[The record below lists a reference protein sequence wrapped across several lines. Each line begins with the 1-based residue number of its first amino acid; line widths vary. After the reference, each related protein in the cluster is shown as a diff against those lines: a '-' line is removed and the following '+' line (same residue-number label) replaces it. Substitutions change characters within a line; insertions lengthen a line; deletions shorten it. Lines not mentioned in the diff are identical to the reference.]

1 MLYGWLEVGAS
12 NVGVFNS
19 QCNNDIILR
28 TTTSNNN
35 IIIGTQVHSLAA
47 GSNTWAAM
55 YINSN
60 NLGLKKIPDNDIVLD
75 VNGNAAL
82 NKMLYFH
89 ESLSNVTD
97 KLAIYT
103 NSNNALYLSY
113 NGNIKIKY
121 TDTDGIRVYDK
132 TYSTEDYYAPAFNVW
147 SDSNFKRNI
156 TPSST
161 SYDAAIL
168 SNITTYDYTFWD
180 KPNKPIKGFIA
191 QDVEQWFPQCIVKSL
206 GVIPCSMTQVFI
218 GVQGL
223 VSRSAMPFGV
233 EVGETIVGMSTGNS
247 VTYEYFVYN
256 VDDSNVHVSGD
267 RRGMGTMVNI
277 TSKKGF
283 VRSIDT
289 SQLLALCVGSIKDL
303 TRRLSM
309 LETALTGQR
318 YLRS

>member
-12 NVGVFNS
+12 NVGVFYS

-28 TTTSNNN
+28 TTTSNNK
-35 IIIGTQVHSLAA
+35 IIVGTQVYSLTA

-55 YINSN
+55 YVNSN
-60 NLGLKKIPDNDIVLD
+60 NVGLKKVPDNDIVLD
-75 VNGNAAL
+75 VNGNVAF

-89 ESLSNVTD
+89 ETLSNVSD
-97 KLAIYT
+97 KLATYT

-147 SDSNFKRNI
+147 SDINFKRNI
-156 TPSST
+156 TPSSHST
-161 SYDAAIL
+161 DAAVL

-191 QDVEQWFPQCIVKSL
+191 QDVEQWFPQCIVKSV
-206 GVIPCSMTQVFI
+206 GVIPCSMTPVFI

-223 VSRSAMPFGV
+223 ISRNALPFGV
-233 EVGETIVGMSTGNS
+233 EIGETIVGTNTVNS
-247 VTYEYFVYN
+247 LVYDYFVYN

-267 RRGMGTMVNI
+267 RRGMGASVNI

-303 TRRLSM
+303 AHRVGLLESALAGQSNLS
-309 LETALTGQR
+309 
-318 YLRS
+318 